1 MAKAERK
8 IVHIDPEKCNGC
20 GICVDSCHE
29 GAIAMVDGKARLVSD
44 SYCDG
49 LGDCLAPCPT
59 GAITLTTRP
68 ADDFNPDAVE
78 ERRKMLASENAV
90 AAKAD
95 AEGPLPCGCPGMAAK
110 VLHKPEPAPARPVR
124 PLQPE
129 ALACGCP
136 GQNSRELKA
145 RPAVSAC
152 DCGCEGPEAG
162 AGVQSQ
168 LMNWPV
174 QLKLVPVNAP
184 YLKGADILLAAD
196 CAAAAAPDFH
206 QRFLRGRPLLLA
218 CPKLDE
224 NEPQIEKL
232 AALFAAS
239 RPASVTVLRME
250 VPCCGGLVRVAREAL
265 DRSGVSAP
273 LEVAV
278 LSAEGEV
285 VAKGR

>member
-1 MAKAERK
+1 MPKGERK

-29 GAIAMVDGKARLVSD
+29 GAIAMVNGKAQLVSD

-68 ADDFNPDAVE
+68 ADDFDPVAVE
-78 ERRKMLASENAV
+78 QRRRAQVASENA
-90 AAKAD
+90 AAVKAE
-95 AEGPLPCGCPGMAAK
+95 AESPLPCGCPGTAAK
-110 VLHKPEPAPARPVR
+110 VLKKPAAAVK

-145 RPAVSAC
+145 GTAGNTG
-152 DCGCEGPEAG
+152 DCGGAG
-162 AGVQSQ
+162 AESGVEVQSQ

-224 NEPQIEKL
+224 NEPQITKL

-239 RPASVTVLRME
+239 QPASVTVLRME
-250 VPCCGGLVRVAREAL
+250 VPCCGGLVKVAREAL
-265 DRSGVSAP
+265 ARSGVSAP
-273 LEVAV
+273 LNVAV

-285 VAKGR
+285 VAKGM